1 MVKALR
7 IRVVGVV
14 QGVGFRPFIYR
25 LATSLN
31 LKGYVVNLGGS
42 EVEIHVEGENIE
54 EFIKRMNLEK
64 PPQTRI
70 LKVMIE
76 YVEPIGFDKFE
87 IKESLRKA
95 TVRSMI
101 PPDIAICEYCV
112 GEVLNDNSR
121 FHNYHWN
128 SCAWCGPRFSM
139 MYSIPYD
146 RENTSMRIFKFCN
159 ECSHDYSNPNNV
171 RRFHGQGISCP
182 KCGPK
187 TRVYSMNG
195 SEIKVEDPLEFAVEK
210 ILNGGIIAVKGVGG
224 YHIAC
229 LASRDD
235 VIAELRFRKRRP
247 MQPFALMARDYNI
260 VLEIAIPPEG
270 AKELLESPQKPIVI
284 MPRRIGAK
292 VSELVAPGLNT
303 IGIMLPYTAFQHLLL
318 KNIPDGFL
326 IMTSGNPRGKPMCR
340 NLEQAL
346 RELRGI
352 VDYIIDHDREI
363 VHRVDDSVIRFTDNE
378 PTFLRRGR
386 GYAPEWIETG
396 ITLKDSIAVGAELQ
410 TAGAVGFEDKVI
422 VTQYI
427 GDIDEVAQLEELDGE
442 LSWLIETYHLNPEIV
457 AMDMHPLYSN
467 RKLAEKISKRFNAEL
482 IEVQHHHAHSASVMI
497 EYGFKIEDTSV
508 VIAIDGTGYGDD
520 GGIWGG
526 EVLLTSYTSY
536 KRVGSLKP
544 FHLPGGDTAATY
556 PVKPLISL
564 MAEAGYSWD
573 EVNRIL
579 EERGLINSLPYGVK
593 EANMTYTMTKSGR
606 GALVTSMGRTL
617 DAFSAL
623 LGACTLRTYEGEPP
637 MKLESIADDG
647 REIPY
652 KPKIIN
658 VNGIA
663 RVDTI
668 DLLKWTINGLKSGY
682 DKRDLAR
689 TILINLGRALGI
701 IALKTIKGSRNI
713 KQTVLASG
721 GAAVNTHIIR
731 GIKEVLREEDLE
743 LHLPRKMPPGDGG
756 VALGQLIIANCKLE
770 YDEMK

>member
-42 EVEIHVEGENIE
+42 EVEIHIEGEKIE
-54 EFIKRMNLEK
+54 DFMKRMKLEK
-64 PPQTRI
+64 PPQAKI
-70 LKVMIE
+70 LKVI
-76 YVEPIGFDKFE
+76 VEDVKPIGFDKFE
-87 IKESLRKA
+87 IRESMRKA

-101 PPDIAICEYCV
+101 PPDIAICKHCV
-112 GEVLNDNSR
+112 EEVLNDNTR

-139 MYSIPYD
+139 MYKIPYD
-146 RENTSMRIFKFCN
+146 RENTSMRVFKFCN
-159 ECSHDYSNPNNV
+159 ECSHDYSNPNNI

-187 TRVYSMNG
+187 THVYDMDG
-195 SEIKVEDPLEFAVEK
+195 LEVKVEDPLDFTAER
-210 ILNGGIIAVKGVGG
+210 ILGGGILAVKGVGG

-235 VIAELRFRKRRP
+235 VVAELRFRKRRP
-247 MQPFALMARDYNI
+247 MQPFALMARNYG
-260 VLEIAIPPEG
+260 VVEEIAIPPEG
-270 AKELLESPQKPIVI
+270 ARELLESPQRPIVI
-284 MPRRIGAK
+284 MPRRSGAK

-303 IGIMLPYTAFQHLLL
+303 IGVMLPYTAFQHLLL
-318 KNIPDGFL
+318 RRIPDGFL

-340 NLEQAL
+340 NLKQAL
-346 RELRGI
+346 RGLRGI

-363 VHRVDDSVIRFTDNE
+363 VHRVDDSVIRFTDGE
-378 PTFLRRGR
+378 TTFLRRGR

-396 ITLKDSIAVGAELQ
+396 IELRDSIAVGAELQ

-427 GDIDEVAQLEELDGE
+427 GDIDEAAQLEELDGE
-442 LSWLIETYHLNPEIV
+442 LSWLIETYHLNPEII

-467 RKLAEKISKRFNAEL
+467 RKLAENMSKRFNAKL
-482 IEVQHHHAHSASVMI
+482 IEVQHHHAHSASIMA
-497 EYGFKIEDTSV
+497 EYGFKVEDTV
-508 VIAIDGTGYGDD
+508 VAIAIDGTGYGDD

-526 EVLLTSYTSY
+526 EVLLATYTSY
-536 KRVGSLKP
+536 RRVGSLKP

-564 MAEAGYSWD
+564 MASAGYSWD
-573 EVNRIL
+573 EVNNII
-579 EERGLINSLPYGVK
+579 EERGLMNTLPHGVK
-593 EANMTYTMTKSGR
+593 EANMTYMMAKSGR

-617 DAFSAL
+617 DALSAL

-637 MKLESIADDG
+637 MKLESIADGG
-647 REIPY
+647 REVPY
-652 KPKIIN
+652 KPRIID
-658 VNGIA
+658 VDGIS
-663 RVDTI
+663 RVDTT
-668 DLLKWTINGLKSGY
+668 DLLKWVINGLESGY
-682 DKRDLAR
+682 DVRDLAK
-689 TILINLGRALGI
+689 TVLVNLGRALGI
-701 IALKTIKGSRNI
+701 ITLKAIKGTKNI

-731 GIKEVLREEDLE
+731 GIKEALKEEGLE
-743 LHLPRKMPPGDGG
+743 IRLPRKMPPGDGG
-756 VALGQLIIANCKLE
+756 VALGQLMIANCKLE
-770 YDEMK
+770 YEGV